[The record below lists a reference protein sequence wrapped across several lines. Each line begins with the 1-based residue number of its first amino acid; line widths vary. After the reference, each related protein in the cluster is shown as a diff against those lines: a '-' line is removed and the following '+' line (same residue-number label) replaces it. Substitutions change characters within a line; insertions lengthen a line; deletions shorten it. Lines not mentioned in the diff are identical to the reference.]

1 MATKLA
7 SKKTFNITR
16 NSVKNYLMVS
26 DNHVPFQNTTATL
39 KVLELAKYI
48 KFHGLVIGG
57 DFLDLF
63 TISKHAQG
71 SLLLLQGLTLGQ
83 EFKAGNSMLDK
94 FDECGFSE
102 KIYLFG
108 NHEDRY
114 ERWLQRGDN
123 GVVHDAMRSPQEA
136 LKLEERG
143 YKVYPNW
150 KSDIVKIAPDLDIIH
165 GLWTNIHAAKK
176 HLEEADKDVIFGH
189 THRFQTYYTANK
201 TGYNIGGLFDKN
213 GMGLNYA
220 NVYTRTNKWVNGFAI
235 ITVFDD
241 GQHYVEPIPINNNDV
256 FVYGGRVY

>member
-1 MATKLA
+1 MATKLPLP
-7 SKKTFNITR
+7 KKPITR
-16 NSVKNYLMVS
+16 FDHKQYLVIT
-26 DNHVPFQNTTATL
+26 DNHIPFHNVVLTL
-39 KVLELAKYI
+39 KVLELAKYQN
-48 KFHGLVIGG
+48 FHGLVIGG

-63 TISKHAQG
+63 CISKHAQG

-83 EFKAGNSMLDK
+83 EFKAGNMVLDMLD
-94 FDECGFSE
+94 EVGFAE
-102 KIYLFG
+102 KHFLFG

-114 ERWLQRGDN
+114 ERWLQKGDN
-123 GVVHDAMRSPQEA
+123 AIVADAIRSPQEA

-176 HLEEADKDVIFGH
+176 HLEEADRDVIFGH
-189 THRFQTYYTANK
+189 THRFQTYHTAKK

-213 GMGLNYA
+213 GLGLNYA
-220 NVYTRTNKWVNGFAI
+220 NIYVRTNKWVNGFGVV
-235 ITVFDD
+235 TVFDD
-241 GQHYVEPIPINNNDV
+241 GQHYIEPIPVNNNNV